1 MGRNHL
7 SARGRFPL
15 CTSTSAGDQLQEAT
29 EFSFAVLVEAD
40 GVEADEEEDVVEE
53 SFSFVALV
61 LVSLVVDCESSVLL
75 GPFLP

>member
-40 GVEADEEEDVVEE
+40 EEEDVAEE